1 MDRFE
6 VLLLINTAVAIHEY
20 NYETKRIHAPY
31 DVNKSID
38 NFGRIMS
45 RFYHVDTKK
54 NDVLRVKQS
63 DIKKNIINDTD
74 SRLCNYEQY
83 VVLILDMLLQI
94 KNIYPELV
102 QTGWTKSRLEATLKS
117 LFLVYKY
124 GGVKGMLSLLQI
136 FYEMIL
142 CPTAEPSLESSLE
155 GQYSCLECTSDKKL
169 EDRDFM
175 ANPRA
180 FTVIFLDY
188 EKLSKTFKIP
198 FTEIPTSFYI
208 DCNNPVLAQFK
219 SKNIIKQ
226 GGYMRG
232 MLVEGDDICKANCAS
247 SVLCGKKPE
256 PPSENYTTIL
266 LEKRKALDLLAYTAF
281 DIVYKIYLTVNR
293 RDLKYCRFVDYARGI
308 NSQIKINSRIKDVIK
323 ANFQLIEMV
332 KEDDCEFTTA
342 NAPYEELQPVLW
354 RDDLRININ
363 YLTDLANTK
372 QLDTRPY
379 YLTYALRRCFINEI
393 LRNFRYDFLK
403 IGMDGEFIENSKIFF
418 EKDNFSTLFDADV
431 LSDTSSQG
439 IVWKLKF
446 HGRKNPFF
454 STLKYASGEKDE
466 ISFYNIIHELAV
478 GLVLNSLKSSMPT
491 FMYTWGGFLCSPP
504 ERLEKRADDGSVE
517 YKYEYSTMCA
527 ETPDKSQII
536 LLSEFI
542 QGKSLASMMEEK
554 SLTFQDII
562 GILFQVAC
570 ALKKAQEEFN
580 FCHNDLHWENLL
592 VKHLEQPMK
601 FAFDGK
607 VIMTKYI
614 PIIIDYGYATLTYK
628 GIFLPVISGVT
639 LLDMRNGELVMQ
651 DDISDMLT
659 LFVDVQSSI
668 PADKFVKYKQSTLSA
683 IINALYEDIEK

>member
-20 NYETKRIHAPY
+20 NYETRWLHAPY

-45 RFYHVDTKK
+45 RFYSVDTKK

-74 SRLCNYEQY
+74 STHCNYEQY
-83 VVLILDMLLQI
+83 VVLILDMMIEI

-124 GGVKGMLSLLQI
+124 GGVEGMLSLLQI

-142 CPTAEPSLESSLE
+142 CPRAEQSLESSLE

-169 EDRDFM
+169 EDEDFM
-175 ANPRA
+175 ENPRA

-198 FTEIPTSFYI
+198 FTEIPASFYI
-208 DCNNPVLAQFK
+208 DCNNPILLEFK

-247 SVLCGKKPE
+247 SILCGKKPE
-256 PPSENYTTIL
+256 PPSENYTKIL
-266 LEKRKALDLLAYTAF
+266 LEKRKVLDLLAF
-281 DIVYKIYLTVNR
+281 NIVDKIYSAGNR

-308 NSQIKINSRIKDVIK
+308 NKQIKDVIK
-323 ANFQLIEMV
+323 ANFRLIEMV

-372 QLDTRPY
+372 QLDTHPY
-379 YLTYALRRCFINEI
+379 YLTYRLRRCFINEI

-403 IGMDGEFIENSKIFF
+403 IGMDGELFDNSKIFF

-454 STLKYASGEKDE
+454 STLKYASGKKNE
-466 ISFYNIIHELAV
+466 ISFYNMIHELAV
-478 GLVLNSLKSSMPT
+478 GLVLNSLKSSMPN

-504 ERLEKRADDGSVE
+504 ERLEKRADDGWSVE
-517 YKYEYSTMCA
+517 YKYEYSTMCT

-542 QGKSLASMMEEK
+542 QGKSLASMIEEK

-580 FCHNDLHWENLL
+580 FCHNDLHWENIL
-592 VKHLEQPMK
+592 VKPLEQPMK
-601 FAFDGK
+601 FAFEGK

-628 GIFLPVISGVT
+628 GIFLPAISGVT
-639 LLDMRNGELVMQ
+639 LLNKELPV
-651 DDISDMLT
+651 DVSDMIN
-659 LFVDVQSSI
+659 LFDYVKPSI
-668 PADKFVKYKQSTLSA
+668 QEDIQLAKFVTYKQTGILSGLSA